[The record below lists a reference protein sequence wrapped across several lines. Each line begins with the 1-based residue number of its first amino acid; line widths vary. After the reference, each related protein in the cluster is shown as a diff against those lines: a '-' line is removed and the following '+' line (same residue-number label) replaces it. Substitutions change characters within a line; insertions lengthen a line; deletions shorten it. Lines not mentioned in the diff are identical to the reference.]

1 MEADVRRLTRDDAAA
16 LARLRRESLERDPL
30 AFGSSV
36 DADPHGSEAA
46 FRESLVRTDEVA
58 VFGAFADAGELVG
71 MVGIGRAPRGK
82 RRHKAGVWGM
92 YVAKPWRRRGLAR
105 RLMELAVAQARE
117 WPQVEELALSVTT
130 AAPGARR
137 LYESLGF
144 RPWGTEPRAILF
156 EGRYEDEVHLVLTLV
171 AADRLS
177 PKAP

>member
-1 MEADVRRLTRDDAAA
+1 MEPEVRRLTPDDAAA

-46 FRESLVRTDEVA
+46 FRESLGRTDEVA
-58 VFGAFADAGELVG
+58 VFGAFAGTELVG
-71 MVGIGRAPRGK
+71 MVGIARSPRGK

-92 YVAKPWRRRGLAR
+92 YVAKPWRRRGLGR
-105 RLMELAVAQARE
+105 RLMEQAIARACE

-156 EGRYEDEVHLVLTLV
+156 EGRYEDEIHLVLTLD